1 MLHSLLNILA
11 PTVKTYKAS
20 KISFTD
26 EEFKP
31 GNNDEQV
38 QYSELVRML
47 EGNPVVSNPKARK
60 YLTGLS
66 AIHSGLNSRHSL
78 DRKIKTHT
86 FENPY
91 SFLTKDLNNPGR
103 I

>member
-1 MLHSLLNILA
+1 MLDSLLNILA

-38 QYSELVRML
+38 QYSRA
-47 EGNPVVSNPKARK
+47 G
-60 YLTGLS
+60 
-66 AIHSGLNSRHSL
+66 
-78 DRKIKTHT
+78 
-86 FENPY
+86 
-91 SFLTKDLNNPGR
+91 
-103 I
+103 